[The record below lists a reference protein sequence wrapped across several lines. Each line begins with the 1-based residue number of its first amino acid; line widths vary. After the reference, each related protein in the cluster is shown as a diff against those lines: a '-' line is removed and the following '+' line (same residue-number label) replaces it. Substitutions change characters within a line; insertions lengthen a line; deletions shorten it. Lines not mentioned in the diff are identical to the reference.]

1 MNFNN
6 GFVDII
12 SNYLKSQGYYLNLLR
27 ITADLLM
34 ITLRIQLASINLIQR
49 RKGCKRKPAVK
60 VNQTCKELP
69 GNSANKRQRKLR
81 KSTNYTLSVITLY
94 CVQTC

>member
-34 ITLRIQLASINLIQR
+34 ITLRIQLASINPIQR
-49 RKGCKRKPAVK
+49 RKG
-60 VNQTCKELP
+60 
-69 GNSANKRQRKLR
+69 
-81 KSTNYTLSVITLY
+81 
-94 CVQTC
+94 